1 MLPTDL
7 GRKALFFQMGV
18 VMPDVRVAEPP
29 LGGRVGLTYVDA
41 PVNYLADLSIKP
53 VTYNPPAGT
62 GMPRREGNYQNFVVR
77 VHNARPYADDLSLDR
92 QAFILTRHDTQVRD
106 FYDEAE
112 VRSVYFAEVEV
123 LIKRETGAAKVVV
136 FDHTVRTADRAVE
149 RGLRTPVRSVHNDYT
164 EKSGPQRVRDLLPP
178 DEAEP
183 RLKKR
188 FAEYNVWRNIAH
200 EPIET
205 TPLGLVDSQSIAP
218 RDLAVCDLVY
228 ADRTGEIY
236 QGVHN
241 ADHQWHYFPAMTRE
255 EAILIKCYDWT
266 TDGRARFSLHSAFD
280 DPTSPPNARPR
291 QSIEVRAFAFF
302 D

>member
-1 MLPTDL
+1 
-7 GRKALFFQMGV
+7 
-18 VMPDVRVAEPP
+18 MPDVRLPELSLA
-29 LGGRVGLTYVDA
+29 GRVGLSYVDA
-41 PVNYLADLSIKP
+41 RVNSLADLRVKP
-53 VTYNPPAGT
+53 VTYDPPPGT
-62 GMPRREGNYQNFVVR
+62 GLPRREGNYQNFVVR
-77 VHNARPYADDLSLDR
+77 IHNARPYAGDLSLDR
-92 QAFILTRHDTQVRD
+92 QAFILTKHDTQVRD
-106 FYDEAE
+106 FYDEQELKTA
-112 VRSVYFAEVEV
+112 YYKEVED

-149 RGLRTPVRSVHNDYT
+149 RRLRTPVRSVHDDYT

-178 DEAEP
+178 DEAEA

-200 EPIET
+200 DPVEMA
-205 TPLGLVDSQSIAP
+205 PLGFIDAESIAP

-236 QGVHN
+236 QRGYN
-241 ADHQWHYFPAMTRE
+241 ADHRWYYIPRMTRE
-255 EAILIKCYDWT
+255 EAILIKCYDSMR
-266 TDGRARFSLHSAFD
+266 DGRARFSLHSAFD
-280 DPTSPPNARPR
+280 DPTSSANPKPR

>member
-1 MLPTDL
+1 MSTVQTAPSSSLP
-7 GRKALFFQMGV
+7 G
-18 VMPDVRVAEPP
+18 
-29 LGGRVGLTYVDA
+29 VGLSYVEA
-41 PVNYLADLSIKP
+41 PMNYLADLSVKP

-62 GMPRREGNYQNFVVR
+62 GVPRREGNYRDFTVR
-77 VHNARPYADDLSLDR
+77 VHNARPYVQDLSLDK
-92 QAFILTRHDTQVRD
+92 QAFILAPHDTQVRD

-112 VRSVYFAEVEV
+112 VKSAYYAEVEA
-123 LIKRETGAAKVVV
+123 LIRRETGAAKVVV
-136 FDHTVRTADRAVE
+136 FDHTLRTADRAVE

-178 DEAEP
+178 AEAEA

-200 EPIET
+200 DPIEEK
-205 TPLGLVDSQSIAP
+205 PLGFVDAQTIGP

-236 QGVHN
+236 QGVHSG
-241 ADHQWHYFPAMTRE
+241 DHQWHYFPAMTRD
-255 EAILIKCYDWT
+255 EAILIKCYDSAK
-266 TDGRARFSLHSAFD
+266 DGRARFSLHSAFE
-280 DPTSPPNARPR
+280 DPTSPANAKPR